1 MQRYSGTLLLWAL
14 MAFILGWIWR
24 WRGTWN
30 PETLP
35 IRNIQIAG
43 VFQYLDKDEL
53 QQVLRPLMVTAS
65 FSVDLNRL
73 RDAALVLPWVDSVVV
88 NRVWPDAIDIRIFE
102 QEAVVRWGDD
112 SLMNPRGELFRP
124 KNIDAFMDLPL
135 LSGPAGSERR
145 LLGILRQMREA
156 LAGHALSLAA
166 FTVSER
172 RSWQLTLD
180 NGMHIKLGRMAPQE
194 KFQLL
199 LQALPVLGQET
210 IAAIARVDMRYPN
223 GFALAWKEGMAPDWG
238 DAGKLQHKT

>member
-1 MQRYSGTLLLWAL
+1 MQRYWGTLLLLAV
-14 MAFILGWIWR
+14 MAFLLGWIWQ
-24 WRGTWN
+24 WGGTRIR
-30 PETLP
+30 EAMP
-35 IRNIQIAG
+35 IRYVRIAG
-43 VFQYLDKDEL
+43 VFQYLGKD
-53 QQVLRPLMVTAS
+53 QVQKVLRPLVVTDY
-65 FSVDLNRL
+65 FSADVGRIH
-73 RDAALVLPWVDSVVV
+73 DAALALPWVDSVVV
-88 NRVWPDAIDIRIFE
+88 KRVWPDAIDIRIFE